1 LRPVARCA
9 MLARHGIAP
18 QGASP
23 MGGQTRLYMSLG
35 MLLTLYG
42 VLGWWGLA
50 LGVGINLVIWW
61 IMFR

>member
-1 LRPVARCA
+1 